1 MFAPTA
7 DKETDLAREKYA
19 LQANNQKIIE
29 AKDRTKF
36 YVEVPVYSIVVAWTP
51 SDNPDRLGKSKK
63 PEEIT
68 DLKIANV
75 ALPKPCQ
82 LDRHLA
88 NTFRLTRGETQTKQE
103 FT

>member
-36 YVEVPVYSIVVAWTP
+36 YVEVPVYSIVELQATTRIAWAKAR
-51 SDNPDRLGKSKK
+51 SLKRL
-63 PEEIT
+63 PT
-68 DLKIANV
+68 
-75 ALPKPCQ
+75 
-82 LDRHLA
+82 
-88 NTFRLTRGETQTKQE
+88 
-103 FT
+103 